1 MRRSES
7 KKYINIELIYKLTDS
22 LLKQIQ
28 TELKVIQ
35 EKS

>member
-7 KKYINIELIYKLTDS
+7 TKYINIELIYKLTDS